1 MPVVLS
7 VNSILIQVFISQGL
21 IYVFIMSLH
30 KQNIKESS
38 TAHIFENHYKNM
50 MIIWV

>member
-1 MPVVLS
+1 
-7 VNSILIQVFISQGL
+7 
-21 IYVFIMSLH
+21 MSLH

-50 MIIWV
+50 MITWAYQDTVNPSHPGSLYAKFE